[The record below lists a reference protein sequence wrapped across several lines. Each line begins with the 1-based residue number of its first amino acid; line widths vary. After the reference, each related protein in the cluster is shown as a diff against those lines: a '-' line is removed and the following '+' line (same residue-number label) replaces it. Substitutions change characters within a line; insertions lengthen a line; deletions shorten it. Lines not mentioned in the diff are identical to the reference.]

1 MESSVS
7 ILELQLVVGCNS
19 YYRRYFFVWFL
30 VEIRVPILELHKL
43 VGNVQESWTITLK
56 LYEWIDLDIPS
67 WCLDV
72 PSWWIL
78 VVESRETML
87 ELHWCWLGL
96 CTFPID
102 EGSELLP
109 HVVEMIVVPLAR
121 NIMDNIVLR
130 GVIKGP
136 SV

>member
-1 MESSVS
+1 M
-7 ILELQLVVGCNS
+7 
-19 YYRRYFFVWFL
+19 
-30 VEIRVPILELHKL
+30 PILELHKL

-56 LYEWIDLDIPS
+56 FYEWIGLDVPS

-78 VVESRETML
+78 VVESRETIL
-87 ELHWCWLGL
+87 ELHWYWLGL

-102 EGSELLP
+102 EGFELLP
-109 HVVEMIVVPLAR
+109 HVVEMVVVPLAR
-121 NIMDNIVLR
+121 NVMDNIVLR
-130 GVIKGP
+130 GVFKGP

>member
-1 MESSVS
+1 M
-7 ILELQLVVGCNS
+7 NS
-19 YYRRYFFVWFL
+19 
-30 VEIRVPILELHKL
+30 
-43 VGNVQESWTITLK
+43 T
-56 LYEWIDLDIPS
+56 
-67 WCLDV
+67 DV
-72 PSWWIL
+72 DW
-78 VVESRETML
+78 V
-87 ELHWCWLGL
+87 L

-102 EGSELLP
+102 EGFELLP